1 MYGCQ
6 LWSSIYQ
13 YSYRKLHVA
22 YNDGFRQLLHEPRWC
37 STSQLF
43 VANDVPSFDANIR
56 KLVYSLWR
64 LLNVSDNVLVRT
76 ALCSDLFAISLV
88 GLTQRELDRVQS
100 VVNAAARLSADARK
114 YDHVTP
120 LLIDLH
126 WLRVPERVKFKLCV
140 LMHRCLTGAAPRYLT
155 ELAVPVDCSSS

>member
-1 MYGCQ
+1 VI
-6 LWSSIYQ
+6 LDINVWSSIYQ

-64 LLNVSDNVLVRT
+64 LLNYSSIMNIKTLNNDKM
-76 ALCSDLFAISLV
+76 SI
-88 GLTQRELDRVQS
+88 
-100 VVNAAARLSADARK
+100 K
-114 YDHVTP
+114 VTSNGE
-120 LLIDLH
+120 INIAY
-126 WLRVPERVKFKLCV
+126 
-140 LMHRCLTGAAPRYLT
+140 TTSY
-155 ELAVPVDCSSS
+155 